1 LIQFCLADSDIDA
14 PPSLK
19 PAKKYSDMLG
29 LEAKYTDPQTKLRY
43 ATVEEYQI
51 IKSLPNDIV
60 TGYLALRKATVQV

>member
-1 LIQFCLADSDIDA
+1 VFDCCFADSDIDA

-51 IKSLPNDIV
+51 IKSLSNDIV